1 MDVGQVAHR
10 WGLEVDGALRVED
23 EVEQTAVGVVA
34 LELDLEGGGEV
45 EGLGGGGKS

>member
-1 MDVGQVAHR
+1 MGVGQVAHR
-10 WGLEVDGALRVED
+10 WGLEVNGALRVED

-34 LELDLEGGGEV
+34 LELDLERGGKV